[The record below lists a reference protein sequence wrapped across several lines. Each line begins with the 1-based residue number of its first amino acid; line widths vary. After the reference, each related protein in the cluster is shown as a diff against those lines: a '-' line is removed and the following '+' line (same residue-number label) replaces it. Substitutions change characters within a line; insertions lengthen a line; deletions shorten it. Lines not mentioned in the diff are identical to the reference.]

1 MTPQT
6 NQPDSPSSLVDGFKG
21 LNNRVQPTRLGLE
34 WQLQA
39 DNVLCDDAGYLVRRP
54 GIESFNASG
63 YLDVHGTRDGRL
75 LAIDTSNNLVELN
88 ESGESTTLHTGIT
101 GGPFVWC
108 ELGYALF
115 LMSATAKWAI
125 YPDRKITWG
134 SLCPSLPTYTGA
146 DLTANSTASMDLLG
160 DPISYPPPTGDVLGT
175 RRSQIA
181 VGVWEPE
188 KDRSVVYF
196 SRPDY
201 PHEFRLLNDF
211 QMFAG
216 RITLLAEVSRGLV
229 IATDRAIFVDSI
241 DAPLQR
247 VTDYGAPKGGR
258 IYDDRDV
265 CYFFS
270 DRGLCRALP
279 FENLTDKQLVVT
291 GRETTT
297 AALLPY
303 QGSTYA
309 IVSQSGT
316 VKPKQVTRA
325 YDQMTISTVN
335 TNGITP

>member
-1 MTPQT
+1 M
-6 NQPDSPSSLVDGFKG
+6 PDYPKVEAFKG
-21 LNNRVQPTRLGLE
+21 LNNRIDPTRLGLE
-34 WQLQA
+34 FQLQA
-39 DNVLCDDAGYLVRRP
+39 DNVLCDDAGYLTRRP
-54 GIESFNASG
+54 GIETFKASG
-63 YLDVHGTRDGRL
+63 YIDIYGTRDGRL
-75 LAIDTSNNLVELN
+75 LAIDTSNNLVELD
-88 ESGESTTLHTGIT
+88 EYGASETLHVGVT

-108 ELGYALF
+108 ELGYAFF
-115 LMSATAKWAI
+115 LMSTTAKWAI
-125 YPDRKITWG
+125 YPDHKIEWG
-134 SLCPSLPTYTGA
+134 LLCPTVPIYTGA
-146 DLTANSTASMDLLG
+146 DLTDNATASMDILG
-160 DPISYPPPTGDVLGT
+160 DPISYPPPYGNVVGT

-229 IATDRAIFVDSI
+229 IATDRAIFVDPI

-247 VTDYGAPKGGR
+247 VADYGVPMNGMA
-258 IYDDRDV
+258 YDDRDMV
-265 CYFFS
+265 YFWS
-270 DRGLCRALP
+270 DRGQCRFTGSG

-291 GRETTT
+291 KRETTT

-309 IVSQSGT
+309 VVSQSGA
-316 VKPKQVTRA
+316 VVPKQVARA
-325 YDQMTISTVN
+325 YDPLPISTVN
-335 TNGITP
+335 TNGIIP